1 MILVLLWLGLTA
13 FFGYQ
18 IRYLKPDFEFE
29 KFFPTDDPDIAF
41 YESHKGHFG
50 YDNDF
55 LLLIIENETVFET
68 GFLKQIHHLSE
79 QIKTIDGINNVLTP
93 IDLSQLISTP
103 TGLVSVPILH
113 PKDQAK
119 LAEDSTRIYQH
130 PFYAGFFGHKG
141 GSLLI
146 QISHDHFLHPEEG
159 TQLVSN
165 LNQLLQQYDFKN
177 YRIVGKLTAQDEFV
191 RLIQEDFV
199 LFILLALMISFCIL
213 IIIFRSFRLALLP
226 YVVSLTSLIWLLGL
240 MAATGN
246 KITILGSLIPPI
258 ILFVSTSDTIHLMN
272 GYRKSTGA
280 SKTDRIKYAMKKVF
294 MATVL
299 TSVTTA
305 IGFFSLLTITTEPV
319 QLLGIFAGIG
329 VIIAFIVTFLFGPIL
344 IIRGDIPEH
353 IGISYK
359 QFTCVLIR
367 NQRAVLIGSALLMIV
382 SLGGIFLLKTDAYLL
397 EDLPESSE
405 VKKDF
410 HFTENEYFGFKPW
423 EIAYWPKDTNVNILD
438 SAVMAQANKLQRY
451 LETDYPLGRTWS
463 AASLLR
469 YSNQMVNGGK
479 VESFTFPEAGYEK
492 ILRSARP
499 LIKADS
505 TIQNTTDL
513 KTDYGRI
520 IGFIPELGSHET
532 IRRNHALVD
541 FIKDNIDLN
550 IIDYRLTGTTYL
562 IDKSHELLS
571 KNLLKGL
578 FIAVILVSLV
588 LGVYFKSTKIMLIS
602 LIPNIIPLLITA
614 GFMGFTGISL
624 KLTTSIIFAVS
635 FGIAVDDSIHFVSIY
650 NSQKSGSTVYR
661 LIKTF
666 NSAGSAIIMTTMII
680 LAGFCTFLFSS
691 FGASFYL
698 GLFLCLA
705 LTSAL
710 VIDLTLLP
718 ILLINSNKKIKR

>member
-18 IRYLKPDFEFE
+18 IKDLKPDFEFE

-41 YESHKGHFG
+41 YESHKEHFG

-55 LLLIIENETVFET
+55 LLLIVENETVFET
-68 GFLKQIHHLSE
+68 GFLTQIHHLSE
-79 QIKTIDGINNVLTP
+79 QIKTVGGITDVLTP
-93 IDLSQLISTP
+93 IDLTQLISTP
-103 TGLVSVPILH
+103 TGLVPVPILH
-113 PKDQAK
+113 PEDQSK
-119 LAEDSTRIYQH
+119 LAEDSLRIYEH
-130 PFYAGFFGHKG
+130 PFYAGFFGYRG

-159 TQLVSN
+159 TQLVST
-165 LNQLLQQYDFKN
+165 LNQILQQYDFKN
-177 YRIVGKLTAQDEFV
+177 HRIVGKLTAQDEFV

-226 YVVSLTSLIWLLGL
+226 YVVSLTSLVWLLGL

-272 GYRKSTGA
+272 AYRKSSGDCIA
-280 SKTDRIKYAMKKVF
+280 ERMRKAMKKVF
-294 MATVL
+294 IATVL

-353 IGISYK
+353 RGISYK
-359 QFTCVLIR
+359 QFACLLIR
-367 NQRAVLIGSALLMIV
+367 NQRAVLIGSALLMII
-382 SLGGIFLLKTDAYLL
+382 SIGGIFLLKTDAYLL
-397 EDLPESSE
+397 EDLPESSV

-423 EIAYWPKDTNVNILD
+423 EIAYWPKDTSVSILD
-438 SAVMAQANKLQRY
+438 SKVMAQVNKLQRY
-451 LETDYPLGRTWS
+451 LEAEYPLGRTWS
-463 AASLLR
+463 AASLLK
-469 YSNQMVNGGK
+469 YSNQMMNGGK
-479 VESFTFPEAGYEK
+479 VEYFSFPEANYEK
-492 ILRSARP
+492 VLRSARP
-499 LIKADS
+499 LITADS
-505 TIQNTTDL
+505 TIQNTTNL
-513 KTDYGRI
+513 KSDYGRI

-532 IRRNHALVD
+532 IQRNHELVD
-541 FIKDNIDLN
+541 FINANIDLDV
-550 IIDYRLTGTTYL
+550 IHYRLTGTTYL

-578 FIAVILVSLV
+578 LIAVILVSLV
-588 LGVYFKSTKIMLIS
+588 LGIYFKSTKIMLIS

-650 NSQKSGSTVYR
+650 NSQKSRSTVYR

-666 NSAGSAIIMTTMII
+666 NTAGSAIIMTTMII